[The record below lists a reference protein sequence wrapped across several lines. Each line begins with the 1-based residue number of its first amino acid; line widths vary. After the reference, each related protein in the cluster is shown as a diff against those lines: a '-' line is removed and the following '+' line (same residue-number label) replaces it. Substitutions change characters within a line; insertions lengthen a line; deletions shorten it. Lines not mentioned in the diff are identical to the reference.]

1 MGIVGYG
8 AYVPEWRIAAK
19 EINSAWPTSMRVPGI
34 QSKAVTDVDEDVITM
49 AVMAAERAFSH
60 AEVKAEEVEAIY
72 LASTSAPCD
81 DKSGAAI
88 IQTVLG
94 LSNQVVPVDITHS
107 TRAGTIA
114 LKACLNQVQ
123 SGQISL
129 GLVIAA
135 DNRVASGGDMLE
147 YSQGAGAVALLIGKK
162 GIIAEISGWFS
173 ATNEFTNV
181 WRPYG
186 ETFLRRHDDNRV
198 ERELGYLRTVVNTGE
213 NLLNQLNLAG
223 KDLNYL
229 AAAEPDG
236 KCLQA
241 VAKSLGM
248 AAESSTAANIAPGIG
263 DTGTAAPFLGL
274 ASVLGQGNPGEKAVV
289 ISYGSGCGSDAFA
302 LEMKAPILE
311 KRQRTISFEQV
322 IAGGRNLSYPAYA
335 KRVGII
341 SVPMMLPD
349 PISAFATQPSMLREA
364 EYILGLTA
372 LKCKKCGS
380 LNFPYRDYCIDC
392 RGQEFTKV
400 KLPRRGKLVTYNIQH
415 VLPISPEEGPLVVG
429 TIKLDGA
436 QGVRG
441 GKVSS
446 AMISCDPA
454 LVSFG
459 MTLELV
465 FRRCGMEQGLPKYGY
480 KFQPVAETTE
490 GGRACG

>member
-19 EINSAWPTSMRVPGI
+19 EINSAWPTSMRVPGL
-34 QSKAVTDVDEDVITM
+34 QTKAVTDLDEDVITM
-49 AVMAAERAFSH
+49 AIMAAERAFSH
-60 AEVKAEEVEAIY
+60 AVVKSEEVEAIY

-81 DKSGAAI
+81 DKSGAAL

-129 GLVIAA
+129 GLVIAS
-135 DNRVASGGDMLE
+135 DNRVAPGGDMLE
-147 YSQGAGAVALLIGKK
+147 YSQGAGAVALLLGKQ
-162 GIIAEISGWFS
+162 GIIAEISGWSS

-186 ETFLRRHDDNRV
+186 ESFLRRHDDNRV
-198 ERELGYLRTVVNTGE
+198 ERELGYLRTVVKTGK
-213 NLLNQLNLAG
+213 NLLNQLSIAG
-223 KDLNYL
+223 KDVNYL

-236 KCLQA
+236 KCIQA

-248 AAESSTAANIAPGIG
+248 AAETAVAGNIAPVIG
-263 DTGTAAPFLGL
+263 DTGAAAPLLGL
-274 ASVLGQGNPGEKAVV
+274 ASVLGQGNPGEKALV

-302 LEMKAPILE
+302 VEIKAPILE
-311 KRQRTISFEQV
+311 KRQRSISFEQV
-322 IAGGRNLSYPAYA
+322 IAGGRTLSYPAYA

-341 SVPMMLPD
+341 SVPAMLPD

-364 EYILGLTA
+364 EYIMGLTA
-372 LKCKKCGS
+372 LQCNNCGS
-380 LNFPYRDYCIDC
+380 LNYPYRDYCIDC
-392 RGQEFTKV
+392 RGQGFTKV
-400 KLPRRGKLVTYNIQH
+400 KLPRRGNLVTFNIQH
-415 VLPISPEEGPLVVG
+415 VLPISPEEGPVVVG

-436 QGVRG
+436 KGERG

-446 AMISCDPA
+446 AMVSCDPS
-454 LVSFG
+454 LVSIG
-459 MTLELV
+459 MPVELV
-465 FRRCGMEQGLPKYGY
+465 FRRCGIEQGLPKYGY
-480 KFQPVAETTE
+480 KFKPA
-490 GGRACG
+490 AKS